1 VTLRLAASLLILGF
15 AGCAHSS
22 LQGSDLDQVK
32 RPAFVSR
39 MADEAGPRVSVY
51 RSDAALASKLSG
63 TTPADAD
70 HRLEASLKPALSSFE
85 AAERIR
91 SHVYAAI
98 DTEKPWSQAVPP
110 SQVAG
115 VLETFLVQDVPG
127 TPPDYARLKP
137 LGADAV
143 VEFVIEEYGIRAEKG
158 VPQTW
163 VSGSGRMFR
172 LSDGGELWRSAFS
185 GTSTEAGLPQLDP
198 STLSANP
205 RPFKDQMVA
214 VLDAVSVKL
223 ARQLSPT
230 NRAGGPP
237 TPPGTQELQTP
248 SDPRTP
254 VEKEIDKSKAAPPP
268 DATAPTEVPIDSG
281 SKKKLPRPS
290 APPPDATAPTEVPV
304 DPKKK

>member
-1 VTLRLAASLLILGF
+1 MTPRLAAFFLILGL

-39 MADEAGPRVSVY
+39 MADEAGPRVNVY
-51 RSDAALASKLSG
+51 RSDAALASKLTG

-70 HRLEASLKPALSSFE
+70 HRLEASLKPAISSFE

-115 VLETFLVQDVPG
+115 ALETFLVQDVPG
-127 TPPDYARLKP
+127 TAPDYARLKP
-137 LGADAV
+137 LGADSV

-172 LSDGGELWRSAFS
+172 LSDGGELWRSPFS
-185 GTSTEAGLPQLDP
+185 GTSTEVGLPPLDP
-198 STLSANP
+198 STLAGNP
-205 RPFKDQMVA
+205 RQFKEQMVA
-214 VLDAVSVKL
+214 VLDAVSVRL
-223 ARQLSPT
+223 ARQLSPS

-237 TPPGTQELQTP
+237 TPAGTGEIQGP
-248 SDPRTP
+248 ADPRTP

-268 DATAPTEVPIDSG
+268 DATAPTEVPVDSG
-281 SKKKLPRPS
+281 SKKKPPRSS

>member
-1 VTLRLAASLLILGF
+1 MTLRLAASILTLGL

-39 MADEAGPRVSVY
+39 MADEAGPRVTVY
-51 RSDAALASKLSG
+51 RSDSALASKLAG

-70 HRLEASLKPALSSFE
+70 HRLEASLKPAMSSFE
-85 AAERIR
+85 AAERLR

-115 VLETFLVQDVPG
+115 ALETFLVQEVPG
-127 TPPDYARLKP
+127 TAPDYARLKP
-137 LGADAV
+137 LGADSV

-172 LSDGGELWRSAFS
+172 LSDGGELWRSGFS
-185 GTSTEAGLPQLDP
+185 GTSTEAGLPPLDP
-198 STLSANP
+198 STLSGDT

-214 VLDAVSVKL
+214 VLDAVSVRL

-230 NRAGGPP
+230 NRAGGPA
-237 TPPGTQELQTP
+237 TPPGTQELQAP
-248 SDPRTP
+248 VDPRTP
-254 VEKEIDKSKAAPPP
+254 VEKE
-268 DATAPTEVPIDSG
+268 
-281 SKKKLPRPS
+281 
-290 APPPDATAPTEVPV
+290 
-304 DPKKK
+304 

>member
-1 VTLRLAASLLILGF
+1 VTLRLAASILTLGL

-22 LQGSDLDQVK
+22 LQASDLDQVK

-39 MADEAGPRVSVY
+39 MADEAGPRVTVY
-51 RSDAALASKLSG
+51 RSDSALASKLTG
-63 TTPADAD
+63 TTPTDAD
-70 HRLEASLKPALSSFE
+70 HRLETSLKPAMSSFE
-85 AAERIR
+85 AAERLR

-115 VLETFLVQDVPG
+115 ALETFLVQEVPG
-127 TPPDYARLKP
+127 GAPDYARLKP
-137 LGADAV
+137 LGADSV

-172 LSDGGELWRSAFS
+172 LSDGGELWRSGFS
-185 GTSTEAGLPQLDP
+185 GNSTAAGLPPLDP
-198 STLSANP
+198 STLAGDP
-205 RPFKDQMVA
+205 RPFKEQMVA
-214 VLDAVSVKL
+214 VLDSVSVTL
-223 ARQLSPT
+223 ARQLSPG
-230 NRAGGPP
+230 A
-237 TPPGTQELQTP
+237 TPPGTKELQTP
-248 SDPRTP
+248 ADAKTP

-268 DATAPTEVPIDSG
+268 DATAPTEVPVDSG
-281 SKKKLPRPS
+281 SKKKPPRTS